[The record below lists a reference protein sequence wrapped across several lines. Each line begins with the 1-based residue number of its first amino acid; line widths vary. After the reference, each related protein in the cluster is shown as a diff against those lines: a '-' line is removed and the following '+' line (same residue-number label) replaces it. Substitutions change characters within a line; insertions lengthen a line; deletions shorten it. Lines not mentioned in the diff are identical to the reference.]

1 MYFSDSQQLFLS
13 IFQQLFL
20 LLMIVLS
27 FIERGLRLLVSHAS
41 VCWGVVF
48 PPSRKNA
55 VLK

>member
-13 IFQQLFL
+13 IFQQLFV